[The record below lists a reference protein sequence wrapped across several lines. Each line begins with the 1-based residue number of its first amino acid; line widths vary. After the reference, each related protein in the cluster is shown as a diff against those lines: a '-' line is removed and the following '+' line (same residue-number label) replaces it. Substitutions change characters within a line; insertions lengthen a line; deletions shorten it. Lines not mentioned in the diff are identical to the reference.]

1 MRFPFNLRYLH
12 EKPLPRLPLWNPGNP
27 QPRTFMPL
35 YWIRVVEP
43 RKPLPNNFVKFEC
56 HWQMNSCD
64 VKQYLEKLYNVS
76 SVDVRIEIEKG
87 KYIKNPRRGNSLSPP
102 MPDQKFAY
110 VQLKDVKFEY
120 PKLLDNKAATKF
132 EEEMKTIEKMQNQ
145 KRNKDAHR
153 LDIGAWFA

>member
-1 MRFPFNLRYLH
+1 
-12 EKPLPRLPLWNPGNP
+12 
-27 QPRTFMPL
+27 
-35 YWIRVVEP
+35 
-43 RKPLPNNFVKFEC
+43 
-56 HWQMNSCD
+56 MNSCD
-64 VKQYLEKLYNVS
+64 VEQYLEKLYNVS

-153 LDIGAWFA
+153 LDIGAWFAWSYFFFVFMNVFFCDFNKEFKENEYHLIILQLQNN